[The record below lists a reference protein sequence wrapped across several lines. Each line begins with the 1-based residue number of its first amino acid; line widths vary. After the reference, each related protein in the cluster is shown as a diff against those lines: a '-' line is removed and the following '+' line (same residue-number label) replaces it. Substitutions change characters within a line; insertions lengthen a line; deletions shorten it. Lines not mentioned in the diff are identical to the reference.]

1 MTTAS
6 AHEAPTVLVTGGAG
20 FIGSHTCVELLE
32 HGYRVVVVDNHAN
45 SSPEA
50 LVRVEKVAGAA
61 LTASYVLDLRDAAGL
76 DAVFRRHRFDAVIHF
91 AAMKSVRESVEIPL
105 EYYDVNLGAMVSLLK
120 AMQTHGVDR
129 LVFSSSC
136 SIYGESSAMP
146 LTEQSPAQ
154 PTNAYAR
161 SKWICEQMLTD
172 LCRIR
177 PEFSVLSLRYFNPAG
192 AHSSGLLGE
201 DPRGVPGNVMP
212 FAMQVAVGR
221 REKLSIFGGDFE
233 TPDGSALRDYIHV
246 VDVADGHRVA
256 LEKLGVA
263 PVGPLGEAPAGVQVL
278 NLGTGKGSSVLE
290 LVQAVEKASGRPV
303 PYEIIE
309 RRAGDVTSLIA
320 SPAQAERLW
329 GWRTT
334 RTLEDMCA
342 DAWRFQEANPG
353 GYGVWDER

>member
-1 MTTAS
+1 MTDS
-6 AHEAPTVLVTGGAG
+6 TVLVTGGAG

-50 LVRVEKVAGAA
+50 LARVEKVAGVA
-61 LTASYVLDLRDAAGL
+61 LTASYRLDLRDGEGL
-76 DAVFRRHRFDAVIHF
+76 DDVFRRHRIDAVIHF
-91 AAMKSVRESVEIPL
+91 AALKSVRESVEIPL

-120 AMQTHGVDR
+120 AMQRHEVDR

-161 SKWICEQMLTD
+161 SKWICEQMLAD
-172 LCRIR
+172 YCRLR
-177 PEFSVLSLRYFNPAG
+177 AGFSVLSLRYFNPAG
-192 AHSSGLLGE
+192 AHPSGLIGE

-221 REKLSIFGGDFE
+221 REKLSIFGADFD

-256 LEKLGVA
+256 LEKLGVTAAGSVAQA
-263 PVGPLGEAPAGVQVL
+263 PTGLQVL
-278 NLGTGKGSSVLE
+278 NLGTGVGSSVLQ
-290 LVQAVEKASGRPV
+290 LVQAVAKASGRPV
-303 PYEIIE
+303 PYEVVE

-320 SPAQAERLW
+320 SPAEAERRW

-334 RTLEDMCA
+334 RTLEDMCV
-342 DAWRFQEANPG
+342 DAWRFQEANPE
-353 GYGVWDER
+353 GYGGWV

>member
-6 AHEAPTVLVTGGAG
+6 SHEAPTVLVTGGAG
-20 FIGSHTCVELLE
+20 FIGSHTCVELLQ

-50 LVRVEKVAGAA
+50 LTRVEKIAGSA
-61 LTASYVLDLRDAAGL
+61 LTASYKLDLRDAAGL

-120 AMQTHGVDR
+120 AMQAHEVDR

-146 LTEQSPAQ
+146 LTERSPAQ

-161 SKWICEQMLTD
+161 SKWICEQMLAD

-192 AHSSGLLGE
+192 AHPSGLLGE

-221 REKLSIFGGDFE
+221 REKLSIFGADFE

-256 LEKLGVA
+256 LEKLSVV
-263 PVGPLGEAPAGVQVL
+263 PDGPLGGAPTGVQVL
-278 NLGTGKGSSVLE
+278 NLGTGTGSSVLE
-290 LVQAVEKASGRPV
+290 LVHAVAKASGRPV
-303 PYEIIE
+303 PYEIVE

-320 SPAQAERLW
+320 SPAEAERLW

-334 RTLEDMCA
+334 RTLEDMCE
-342 DAWRFQEANPG
+342 DAWRFQEANPD
-353 GYGVWDER
+353 GYGGWEER

>member
-1 MTTAS
+1 MS
-6 AHEAPTVLVTGGAG
+6 ATRDAAPTVLVTGGAG

-32 HGYRVVVVDNHAN
+32 HGYQVIVVDNHAN

-50 LVRVEKVAGAA
+50 LARVEKVAGTP
-61 LTASYVLDLRDAAGL
+61 LLASYKLDLRDGAGL
-76 DAVFRRHRFDAVIHF
+76 DAVFRQHRIDAVIHF

-105 EYYDVNLGAMVSLLK
+105 EYFDVNLGAMVSLLK
-120 AMQTHGVDR
+120 VMQAHEVDR

-146 LTEQSPAQ
+146 LTEKSPAE

-161 SKWICEQMLTD
+161 SKWICEQMLAD

-192 AHSSGLLGE
+192 AHPSGLIGE

-221 REKLSIFGGDFE
+221 REKLSIFGGDFD
-233 TPDGSALRDYIHV
+233 TADGTALRDYIHV

-256 LEKLGVA
+256 LEKLGVVA
-263 PVGPLGEAPAGVQVL
+263 AGPLGETPAGLRVL
-278 NLGTGKGSSVLE
+278 NLGTGTGSSVLQ
-290 LVQAVEKASGRPV
+290 LVQAVAKASGRPV

-320 SPAQAERLW
+320 SPAEAERLW
-329 GWRTT
+329 GWRAT
-334 RTLEDMCA
+334 RTLEDMCE
-342 DAWRFQEANPG
+342 DAWRFQEANPN
-353 GYGVWDER
+353 GYDVWDAQ